1 MQQPFFY
8 LAARFMT
15 TIIAFVSQKGGVGK
29 STLSRALA
37 REAAIGGLR
46 TKIADLDTQQ
56 GTSVDWNRTRLNAR
70 VQPEIA
76 AEAFATAAQ
85 ALKIAHQ
92 YDLLIID
99 GPARTSSGTLE
110 IARVA
115 NLVVQPTGASVDD
128 LRPAVREFHALVQ
141 AGIARD
147 KLVFALNRVGTPTE
161 DAETRAY
168 LTEAGYAVL
177 DGCLLERPAY
187 RKAQN
192 IGHSVTET
200 SFRNLNAR
208 ADALIQALIDRV
220 GENDGQSL
228 ETETAKHTGRAA
240 AS

>member
-1 MQQPFFY
+1 
-8 LAARFMT
+8 MT

-37 REAAIGGLR
+37 REASIGGLR

-56 GTSVDWNRTRLNAR
+56 GTSIDWNRTRLNAGIE
-70 VQPEIA
+70 PEVA

-85 ALKIAHQ
+85 ALKIADQ

-99 GPARTSSGTLE
+99 GPARTSTGTLE

-115 NLVVQPTGASVDD
+115 DLVVQPTGASVDD

-141 AGIARD
+141 AGIP
-147 KLVFALNRVGTPTE
+147 KSKMTFALNRIGTPTE
-161 DAETRAY
+161 EADARAY
-168 LTEAGYAVL
+168 IAEAGYAVL

-192 IGHSVTET
+192 VGYSVTET
-200 SFRNLNAR
+200 SFRNLNTR

-220 GENDGQSL
+220 GDNNGRSL
-228 ETETAKHTGRAA
+228 ETETPNHTGRSAV
-240 AS
+240 S